1 MGRFTAAGLLTL
13 GLAIAGCGGDARPI
27 LIGWGGGPL
36 NDSTVSPSLHTAELA
51 IAEINAAGGIHGRPL
66 RLVILE
72 DGGEADSAVRV
83 ATRLVDSGVVAV
95 IGHIYS
101 STTLAA
107 APVYNN
113 PANPV
118 LQISPSATS
127 PLITQAGDYTFRV
140 CPSDLQ
146 YGGALAHFVQENLK
160 LSRGAVL
167 YVNNDYGRGV
177 RRTFEH
183 EFSRLSGEVSE
194 VDPFLEANP
203 EVGAYLERLSQG
215 QGAEFLVLAANIDE
229 GSKVLR
235 AIRERGF
242 KGPVLG
248 GDGLDGIEDAGPI
261 GEGVYVATVYLPSQ
275 NTERNRKFLSAY
287 REKFPLGNPVD
298 YSAAATYDIVYLLRD
313 AMLRGGTGRKELR
326 DAVAAV
332 GQSEPAFDGLTGSI
346 AFDEN
351 GDVPQLNIQVGVVRN
366 GTLRVAEER

>member
-13 GLAIAGCGGDARPI
+13 ALAIAGCGGEKRPI

-36 NDSTVSPSLHTAELA
+36 NDSTVSPSLHAAELA
-51 IAEINAAGGIHGRPL
+51 IDEINAAGGIQGRPL

-113 PANPV
+113 PDNPV

-127 PLITQAGDYTFRV
+127 PLISQAGDYTFRV

-146 YGGALAHFVQENLK
+146 YGGALASFVQQNLK

-177 RRTFEH
+177 RRTFEKDFARMH
-183 EFSRLSGEVSE
+183 GEVVE
-194 VDPFLEANP
+194 VDPFLENNP
-203 EVGAYLERLSQG
+203 EVGAYLERLTQM
-215 QGAEFLVLAANIDE
+215 QNVDFLVLAANIDE
-229 GSKVLR
+229 GTRVLR
-235 AIRERGF
+235 AIREKGF
-242 KGPVLG
+242 RGPVLG
-248 GDGLDGIEDAGPI
+248 GDGLDGIEESGPL
-261 GEGVYVATVYLPSQ
+261 GEGVYVATVYLPSE
-275 NTERNRKFLSAY
+275 NTDKNRRFLSAY
-287 REKFPLGNPVD
+287 RAKFPLGNPVD
-298 YSAAATYDIVYLLRD
+298 YSAAATYDIMYLLRD
-313 AMLRGGTGRKELR
+313 AMLRGGTGRRELR
-326 DAVAAV
+326 DAVAAI
-332 GQSEPAFDGLTGSI
+332 GRTQPAFIGLTGSI

-366 GTLRVAEER
+366 GTLRRAEER